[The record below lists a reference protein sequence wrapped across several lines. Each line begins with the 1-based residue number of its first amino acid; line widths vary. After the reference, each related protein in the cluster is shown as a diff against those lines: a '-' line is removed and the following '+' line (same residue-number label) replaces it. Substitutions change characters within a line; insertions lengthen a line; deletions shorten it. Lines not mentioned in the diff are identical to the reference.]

1 MKNQVNLTAY
11 LYFQKLL
18 LLNKTDRVKHSGLKN
33 ISDYVITRLM
43 AMLPVSF
50 AKENLQ
56 EKNKEDA
63 FLRTR
68 FRNWKKTLTS
78 SRDHQQSKCHLAA
91 LTFEVT
97 VP

>member
-1 MKNQVNLTAY
+1 
-11 LYFQKLL
+11 
-18 LLNKTDRVKHSGLKN
+18 
-33 ISDYVITRLM
+33 M

-56 EKNKEDA
+56 EKKKEDA

>member
-1 MKNQVNLTAY
+1 
-11 LYFQKLL
+11 
-18 LLNKTDRVKHSGLKN
+18 
-33 ISDYVITRLM
+33 M